1 MIEPPVRPITVGKPP
16 NPSHATLCANRA
28 RDPADDARVESKP
41 PILGL
46 TGRDATDPR
55 ERRDS
60 DRLKTVGVQCSRG
73 RVVDLSTRG
82 MRLKT
87 WRRWKEGQ
95 RRLVTL
101 SDPTTRVTLEGKCVW
116 VRKVSLFRSLVG
128 VCFEHAIPEQ
138 ERALANLVETHNG
151 AVGMIRLVGKTIA
164 DAA

>member
-1 MIEPPVRPITVGKPP
+1 MPPVGVAPSAIPSWRLPRS
-16 NPSHATLCANRA
+16 NPR
-28 RDPADDARVESKP
+28 RDLADDAPVEAKP

-46 TGRDATDPR
+46 TGRDTTDPR

-60 DRLKTVGVQCSRG
+60 DRLKTVGVACSRG
-73 RVVDLSTRG
+73 TVVDLSTRG

-101 SDPTTRVTLEGKCVW
+101 HDPTTRVTLEGKCVW

-128 VCFEHAIPEQ
+128 VCFEHAVPEQ